1 MTRRSR
7 IYVRSRLNV
16 LTKFVKRQHGDFSF
30 FFFFCIQKISFKNIG
45 TVKGF
50 IWDLQYGV
58 YSKVKLINFVSRR
71 IFNFPAEIQFRY
83 SIAVDNNNNN
93 DSEIINSSRHRLI
106 GLVITVIMRYK
117 CSLDNFAKNLASWR
131 NRYRSQLKAQA
142 KSIN

>member
-1 MTRRSR
+1 MYMYKYIFFFGRSRMTRRSR

-30 FFFFCIQKISFKNIG
+30 FFFCIQKISFRNIG

-50 IWDLQYGV
+50 IRDLQYGV

-83 SIAVDNNNNN
+83 SIAVNNNNNN
-93 DSEIINSSRHRLI
+93 DSEIINSSGHRLI
-106 GLVITVIMRYK
+106 
-117 CSLDNFAKNLASWR
+117 DLAAR
-131 NRYRSQLKAQA
+131 LL
-142 KSIN
+142 